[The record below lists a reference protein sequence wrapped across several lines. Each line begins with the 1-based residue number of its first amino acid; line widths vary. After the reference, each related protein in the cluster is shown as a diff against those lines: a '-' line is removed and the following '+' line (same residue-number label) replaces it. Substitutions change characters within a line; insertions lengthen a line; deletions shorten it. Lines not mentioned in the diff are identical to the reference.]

1 MINFSQLRA
10 FFEAARTGSY
20 SKAAHSLF
28 LTQPAIS
35 AQIKAL
41 EDSFGLKLFRK
52 LGRQMV
58 LTEAGAELFQYA
70 KRIFE
75 LEREIERMVSDIHKL
90 ERGVLKVATTKTYA
104 RYLMPSIVT
113 RFHNAHPAVKIVLD
127 EGSSLE
133 MLKSVLELRN
143 ELGILA
149 KVEEIPKIEY
159 IPFARERIV
168 LFSSIN
174 HPFAQKGKI
183 SFEELDH
190 QPLIMK
196 ERGSGTHATVIRCFA
211 RHGLNPNILVET
223 SNIDFIKDM
232 VKKGEGI
239 SFLVKQAVEEDAALG
254 EVRIIEIVDEEMIL
268 PVFIVIREGDKL
280 SPAGRAFLEIL
291 RQIQRERHWDSGFH
305 GTSESDHLS
314 PLHPQDSL

>member
-1 MINFSQLRA
+1 MLRERSTAMINFSQLRA

-20 SKAAHSLF
+20 SRAASSLF

-41 EDSFGLKLFRK
+41 EESFGFKLFRR

-58 LTEAGAELFQYA
+58 LTEAGSELFQYA
-70 KRIFE
+70 RRIFE
-75 LEREIERMVSDIHKL
+75 LETEIEKMVSEIHKL

-104 RYLMPSIVT
+104 RYLMPSIMT
-113 RFHNAHPAVKIVLD
+113 RFHSAHPAVKIVLD

-143 ELGILA
+143 ELGIMA
-149 KVEEIPKIEY
+149 KVEEFAKIEY

-168 LFSSIN
+168 LFASMH
-174 HPFAQKGKI
+174 HPFAKEGKI
-183 SFEELDH
+183 RFKDLNH
-190 QPLIMK
+190 QPIIMK
-196 ERGSGTHATVIRCFA
+196 ERGSGTHATVTRCFA
-211 RHGLNPNILVET
+211 RHGLTPNVLVET

-232 VKKGEGI
+232 VRKGEGV
-239 SFLVKQAVEEDAALG
+239 SFLVQQAVEEDAALG
-254 EVRIIEIVDEEMIL
+254 HVRIVEIEDEEMVL
-268 PVFIVIREGDKL
+268 PVFIVVREGDKL

-291 RQIQRERHWDSGFH
+291 MQIKEERFSKA
-305 GTSESDHLS
+305 EL
-314 PLHPQDSL
+314 